1 MVPVLGLTTEDAGR
15 RADAWGA
22 NEPPEPVRRP
32 QWLRLLDQVGSWL
45 IGILLATAVIAGTV
59 DEVKNA
65 LVITV
70 VLLVNATIGYLR
82 ERRAERSLEALP
94 AGLPAPLSAIRLL
107 WVNIIMD
114 GPPAMALAFDPPQDN
129 VMQRPPRPPGERVLE
144 ARLWPPSRAPAPSWP
159 PAPWHSSQEPA
170 TSVTSRPPPP
180 WPSPRLSSSSSATLW
195 SRATMGAPSWDATS
209 CTTASWL
216 R

>member
-1 MVPVLGLTTEDAGR
+1 MAGRLAVVPALGLTTEDAGR

-22 NEPPEPVRRP
+22 NEPAEPVRRP
-32 QWLRLLDQVGSWL
+32 QWLRLLDQFGSWL

-59 DEVKNA
+59 GEVKNA

-70 VLLVNATIGYLR
+70 VLLVDATVRYLR

-107 WVNIIMD
+107 WVNIVMD

-144 ARLWPPSRAPAPSWP
+144 ARLWPPSRAPAPS
-159 PAPWHSSQEPA
+159 
-170 TSVTSRPPPP
+170 
-180 WPSPRLSSSSSATLW
+180 
-195 SRATMGAPSWDATS
+195 
-209 CTTASWL
+209 
-216 R
+216 